1 MMQEYAKNWY
11 RQMYKYEDK
20 DTLIELLIQEMEKVN
35 IQRKIEVDS
44 EWVSRYWQL
53 HSNCY
58 MLSDALVNENQQL
71 LQENLELKKHL
82 EELLKEL
89 KERKQNECK

>member
-82 EELLKEL
+82 EELLKER
-89 KERKQNECK
+89 EQNECK